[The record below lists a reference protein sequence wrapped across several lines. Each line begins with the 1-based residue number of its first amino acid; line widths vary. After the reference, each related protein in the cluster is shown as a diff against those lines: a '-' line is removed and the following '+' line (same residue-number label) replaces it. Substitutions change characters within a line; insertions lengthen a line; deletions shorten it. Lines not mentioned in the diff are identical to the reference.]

1 MAEPIHNIAVTAAD
15 INIHN
20 IAVISFPRTA
30 SKTLA
35 TWYANKFDKI
45 AAHGIL
51 HQPEYYGESYCSY
64 TDMRKIVF
72 ECTHVLHGHWH
83 TLDMLD
89 KDIIKFIKDNYK
101 IVSAHRESNLVF
113 ESLNQITNKPEIIAG
128 LIEKTNA
135 EKANWDIWKHHLIDG
150 DISTIDAP
158 GPDSNLI

>member
-1 MAEPIHNIAVTAAD
+1 MAEP
-15 INIHN
+15 IHN

-30 SKTLA
+30 SKTLT

-51 HQPEYYGESYCSY
+51 HNPEYHGANDY
-64 TDMRKIVF
+64 TYPNMKRRVF

-83 TLDMLD
+83 SLNLLD
-89 KDIIKFIKDNYK
+89 KDIINFIKDNYK
-101 IVSAHRESNLVF
+101 IVSAHRESKLVF
-113 ESLNQITNKPEIIAG
+113 ESLNEITNKPELIAE

-158 GPDSNLI
+158 GPDSTLI